1 MEIKTHYTG
10 GGITLAEVDI
20 NAEQYAVVSTEALEC
35 LAIYNKVEDD
45 EPYMP
50 ENMAGCF
57 TEEAMDPTLKALYH
71 EMVRALTNK

>member
-1 MEIKTHYTG
+1 MNIKTHYTG

-35 LAIYNKVEDD
+35 LAIYNKVEGE

-50 ENMAGCF
+50 EDMAGCF
-57 TEEAMDPTLKALYH
+57 TEEAMNPVLKAVYH
-71 EMVRALTNK
+71 EMVRVLTDK